1 MQEFLFS
8 GVTSFNSMSADFSQ
22 GSCLGLVLLGV
33 NVMMMVFGVKW
44 GHWPKQCGT
53 WGESKRRIYRLLA
66 KSQKNSTA
74 RTLLGDLSSKWL
86 SHHTLFG
93 SGRRL
98 RLGGEED
105 STIELSLE
113 AVQPLA
119 KARRDWLVAIFLPQW
134 SFFMC
139 VHHVMHDLAGPFSH
153 LWKAVDSAR
162 CGS

>member
-1 MQEFLFS
+1 MAHEVKANGAFTEFLLKAKKILQRVRS
-8 GVTSFNSMSADFSQ
+8 WGIYHRNDFHITRY
-22 GSCLGLVLLGV
+22 L
-33 NVMMMVFGVKW
+33 
-44 GHWPKQCGT
+44 
-53 WGESKRRIYRLLA
+53 
-66 KSQKNSTA
+66 
-74 RTLLGDLSSKWL
+74 DLE
-86 SHHTLFG
+86 G
-93 SGRRL
+93 G

-153 LWKAVDSAR
+153 L
-162 CGS
+162 